1 MASNP
6 SRAPKKAK
14 SSKRKQGG
22 CSQAVIN
29 RLDTWFIDE
38 SKKND
43 YKIICCK
50 KCEGT
55 QVFGLGM
62 VLSAWVQL
70 SQSVGSA
77 RVVKAGADERDMLS
91 RATQGFPTLV
101 DMLTLKVTSSL
112 PLME

>member
-43 YKIICCK
+43 YKMIY
-50 KCEGT
+50 
-55 QVFGLGM
+55 
-62 VLSAWVQL
+62 
-70 SQSVGSA
+70 
-77 RVVKAGADERDMLS
+77 VVKNVRVPKYLDLGWFSQHGFNFPNLLEVQGLS
-91 RATQGFPTLV
+91 KLV
-101 DMLTLKVTSSL
+101 QMKGTCYPELLKVFL
-112 PLME
+112 HLCIC